1 VVRVRVLLADD
12 HAEFLSVA
20 ARLLGSNYDV
30 VAAVGDGQAALDES
44 ARLAPDVLVLD
55 ISMPVLSGIEAA
67 RRLTAAGSAAKIVF
81 LTVNRDVDSVRAAL
95 AAGALGY
102 VIKDRLVAD
111 LRAGRLADQ
120 VPPHGTLNRVR
131 RTVGLPA
138 AVPAGGRVPPATSG
152 SAGNGGGPA

>member
-1 VVRVRVLLADD
+1 M
-12 HAEFLSVA
+12 SP
-20 ARLLGSNYDV
+20 
-30 VAAVGDGQAALDES
+30 ALDES

-55 ISMPVLSGIEAA
+55 ISMPVLNGIEAA

-111 LRAGRLADQ
+111 LPVALSEALAGRSFVSPCVSIEQ
-120 VPPHGTLNRVR
+120 GTRMAGSAR
-131 RTVGLPA
+131 PA
-138 AVPAGGRVPPATSG
+138 AHWPAPVPTRGEPR
-152 SAGNGGGPA
+152 GPTARPE